1 MKTAITFSPSH
12 EVHTQP
18 GHVERPE
25 RLQAIQTLLNQDGIL
40 ESLMQVKSHLAT
52 KEDVLLVHPESYY
65 DSLVAASEAGTVWL
79 DSDTYSTPGSLGVA
93 LEALGGLLQ
102 VTEAVVKE
110 KASNGFAIVRP
121 PGHHA
126 RPAEAMGFCLLANIS
141 IAARWIQK
149 NTNLRRILIVDF
161 DVHHGNGT
169 QEIFYED
176 PDVLYIS
183 THQSPLYPGTGALL
197 ETGAKEGNRSTINI
211 PLPAKTG
218 DDTLL
223 YVFKE
228 ILKPRV
234 AQFNPEFI
242 LVSAGYDAHWLDPI
256 GGMNI
261 TVSGFASV
269 LKEIL
274 DWATTY
280 ASERLVALLEGGYH
294 AEALAHSVLTTLRLM
309 NSRQATASDPF
320 GPNPAQGSIHD
331 QLKNYLVEIAS
342 IHAL

>member
-1 MKTAITFSPSH
+1 MKTAITFSSNH
-12 EVHTQP
+12 EVHAQP
-18 GHVERPE
+18 GHFERPE

-40 ESLMQVKSHLAT
+40 ESLMVLESHAAT

-65 DSLVAASEAGTVWL
+65 DKLVTASEAGTVWL

-93 LEALGGLLQ
+93 MEALGGLIQ
-102 VTEAVVKE
+102 VTEAVVE
-110 KASNGFAIVRP
+110 KKVSNGFAIVRP

-126 RPAEAMGFCLLANIS
+126 RPAEAMGFCLLANIA

-149 NTNLRRILIVDF
+149 HTNMRRILIVDF

-183 THQSPLYPGTGALL
+183 THQSPLYPGTGSLL
-197 ETGAKEGNRSTINI
+197 ETGENEGNRATINI
-211 PLPAKTG
+211 PLPANTG
-218 DDTLL
+218 DDTLI

-261 TVSGFASV
+261 TVSGFSTI

-274 DWATTY
+274 DWAALY
-280 ASERLVALLEGGYH
+280 ASDRLVALLEGGYH
-294 AEALAHSVLTTLRLM
+294 AEALAHSVLTSLRIL
-309 NSRQATASDPF
+309 NNTQAPPSDPF